1 MTIEWSPDSC
11 ECILEVSDDI
21 GTLEDWVQKCHIHK
35 GFANPDLLAE
45 VKTHCSGLNNRFGQ
59 LTISE
64 ADIQEFRASSFDKM
78 RDWALAQVPVKG
90 TVIAVLNQIDI
101 LRDDKRNERSRIK
114 GLGPPDQR
122 GQP

>member
-11 ECILEVSDDI
+11 ECILELSADLA
-21 GTLEDWVQKCHIHK
+21 TLEDWAQKCHIHK

-45 VKTHCSGLNNRFGQ
+45 VKTHCSGFNNRFGQ
-59 LTISE
+59 LSISE
-64 ADIQEFRASSFDKM
+64 ADIQEFRLSGFEKM
-78 RDWALAQVPVKG
+78 IDWAQATPGKG

-122 GQP
+122 GRP

>member
-1 MTIEWSPDSC
+1 MTLEWSPDSC
-11 ECILEVSDDI
+11 ECILETSDDI

-45 VKTHCSGLNNRFGQ
+45 VKTHCSGFNNRFGP
-59 LTISE
+59 ISISQ
-64 ADIQEFRASSFDKM
+64 ADKDEFNASGFDSMKE
-78 RDWALAQVPVKG
+78 WAQANGKG
-90 TVIAVLNQIDI
+90 LVIAALNQLDI

-122 GQP
+122 GRP